1 MNKISKFLTLVILI
15 VVVLLFGIYQYRTF
29 IQTEIY
35 QENSEHLLATY
46 EQVSRTFT
54 LFTQRNWNVLA
65 DWDEYLQYISDSEN
79 TETAWHDF
87 ADRKNN
93 WQYSDFYMFNEH
105 CDFLTASNRKGTA
118 DSIRNC
124 FQEMYSSGCPTI
136 SDYTASS
143 GKHKVVF
150 AIPLSNPFCLDNIT
164 YTGVAVSYDVT
175 TVEDMISNNVYGDKS
190 SCYLV
195 NAKGHVILS
204 LESQSEFLSEQDNL
218 FTFLKSNAVFS
229 ENTNDAVEHD
239 LQKVVEG
246 RAKFNSQ
253 GTSYYMVYQPVG
265 LNDWSILGIVQTA
278 AVNSPDEKIMH
289 VTIAAITV
297 LAACLLLLLLR
308 LSSLNAEYKLK
319 HQELLHQALKAQKEQ
334 TDQLFYGMT
343 CIVDRYIVVDLL
355 KNRYEYH
362 EYSSNSLYPETGSYQ
377 NLLDTVAR
385 NYIVLSDTENIKISH
400 LLNKEYL
407 QKVLHKGNGIMK
419 IEYSKRTENI
429 YKLMNVVAVEWDES
443 GIPLKVMMISQDIG
457 KRHELENLANTDGL
471 TGLFNERYFSSVLHR
486 KEKKKLP
493 FVLYYLDLDHFK
505 PVNDTYGHDMGDKL
519 LKAVAER
526 LLKCI
531 RSNDFA
537 FRIGGDEFAL
547 IISAEMEDSLC
558 MQTKMRII
566 QSLLRPYEID
576 GKTLHIGAS
585 CGYAVYPLETEDTG
599 KIRILADQRMYAEK
613 KKIIK
618 KPQGLSPKILL
629 QMTECKRGAVGKC
642 NFSSRQPLL
651 HYLLMHHSEHQR
663 SSMTFFYSHTSVCLP
678 GEWPP

>member
-1 MNKISKFLTLVILI
+1 MNKICKFLTLIILI

-46 EQVSRTFT
+46 EQVNRTFT
-54 LFTQRNWNVLA
+54 LFTQRNWNVLS
-65 DWDEYLQYISDSEN
+65 DWDEYLQCISDSEN
-79 TETAWHDF
+79 TETVWHDF

-105 CDFLTASNRKGTA
+105 CDFLTANNRKGTA

-124 FQEMYSSGCPTI
+124 FQEMYSSECPTI
-136 SDYTASS
+136 SDYIASS

-150 AIPLSNPFCLDNIT
+150 AIPLSHPFCLNNIT

-204 LESQSEFLSEQDNL
+204 LESQSEFLSEHENL
-218 FTFLKSNAVFS
+218 FTFLKDNAVFS
-229 ENTNDAVEHD
+229 ENTYDAVEHD
-239 LQKVVEG
+239 LQKVVKG

-253 GTSYYMVYQPVG
+253 GISYYMVYQPVG

-297 LAACLLLLLLR
+297 LATCLLLLLLR

-343 CIVDRYIVVDLL
+343 CIVDRYTVVDLL
-355 KNRYEYH
+355 KDRYEYH
-362 EYSSNSLYPETGSYQ
+362 EYSNSNNLYPETGSYQ

-419 IEYSKRTENI
+419 IEYSIRTENV
-429 YKLMNVVAVEWDES
+429 YKIMNVVAVEWDEA
-443 GIPLKVMMISQDIG
+443 GIPQKVMMIAQDIG

-486 KEKKKLP
+486 KEQKKLP

-531 RSNDFA
+531 RSNDLA

-558 MQTKMRII
+558 MQTKMRIV
-566 QSLLRPYEID
+566 QSLLLPYEID

-613 KKIIK
+613 KENHRKAAESQSK
-618 KPQGLSPKILL
+618 DPSQ
-629 QMTECKRGAVGKC
+629 
-642 NFSSRQPLL
+642 ND
-651 HYLLMHHSEHQR
+651 
-663 SSMTFFYSHTSVCLP
+663 
-678 GEWPP
+678 

>member
-1 MNKISKFLTLVILI
+1 MSQQPHHQKKENIMNKICKFLTLIILI
-15 VVVLLFGIYQYRTF
+15 VAVLLFGIYQYRTF

-46 EQVSRTFT
+46 EQVNRTFT
-54 LFTQRNWNVLA
+54 LFTQRNWNVLS

-79 TETAWHDF
+79 TETVWHDF

-105 CDFLTASNRKGTA
+105 CDFLTANNRKGTA

-124 FQEMYSSGCPTI
+124 FQEMYSFECPTI

-150 AIPLSNPFCLDNIT
+150 AIPLSHPFCLNNIT
-164 YTGVAVSYDVT
+164 YTGVAVSYDVS

-204 LESQSEFLSEQDNL
+204 LESQSEFLSGHENL
-218 FTFLKSNAVFS
+218 FTFLKDNAVFS
-229 ENTNDAVEHD
+229 ENTYDAVEHD
-239 LQKVVEG
+239 LQKVVKG

-297 LAACLLLLLLR
+297 LATCLLLLLLR

-343 CIVDRYIVVDLL
+343 CIVDRYTVVDLL
-355 KNRYEYH
+355 KDRYEYH

-419 IEYSKRTENI
+419 IEYSKRTENV
-429 YKLMNVVAVEWDES
+429 YKIMNVVAVEWDEA
-443 GIPLKVMMISQDIG
+443 GIPQKVMMIAQDIG

-486 KEKKKLP
+486 KEQKKLP

-547 IISAEMEDSLC
+547 IISAEMGDSLC
-558 MQTKMRII
+558 MQTKMRIV
-566 QSLLRPYEID
+566 QSLLLPYEID

-613 KKIIK
+613 KENHRKAAESQSK
-618 KPQGLSPKILL
+618 DPSQ
-629 QMTECKRGAVGKC
+629 
-642 NFSSRQPLL
+642 ND
-651 HYLLMHHSEHQR
+651 
-663 SSMTFFYSHTSVCLP
+663 
-678 GEWPP
+678 

>member
-1 MNKISKFLTLVILI
+1 MSQQPHHQKEENIMNKICKFLTLIILI

-46 EQVSRTFT
+46 EQVNRTFT
-54 LFTQRNWNVLA
+54 LFTQRNWNVLS
-65 DWDEYLQYISDSEN
+65 DWDEYLQCISDSEN
-79 TETAWHDF
+79 TETVWHDF

-105 CDFLTASNRKGTA
+105 CDFLTANNRKGTA

-124 FQEMYSSGCPTI
+124 FQEMYSSECPTI

-150 AIPLSNPFCLDNIT
+150 AIPLSHPFCLNNIT

-204 LESQSEFLSEQDNL
+204 LESQSEFLSEHENL
-218 FTFLKSNAVFS
+218 FTFLKDNAVFS
-229 ENTNDAVEHD
+229 ENTYDAVEHD
-239 LQKVVEG
+239 LQKVVKG

-253 GTSYYMVYQPVG
+253 GISYYMVYQPVG

-297 LAACLLLLLLR
+297 LATCLLLLLLR

-343 CIVDRYIVVDLL
+343 CIVDRYTVVDLL
-355 KNRYEYH
+355 KDRYEYH
-362 EYSSNSLYPETGSYQ
+362 EYSNSNNLYPETGSYQ
-377 NLLDTVAR
+377 NLLDTAAR

-429 YKLMNVVAVEWDES
+429 YKIMNVVAVEWDEA
-443 GIPLKVMMISQDIG
+443 GIPQKVMMISQDIG

-486 KEKKKLP
+486 KEQKKLP

-547 IISAEMEDSLC
+547 IISAEMDDSLC
-558 MQTKMRII
+558 MQTKMRIV
-566 QSLLRPYEID
+566 QSLLLPYEID

-613 KKIIK
+613 KENHRKAAESQSK
-618 KPQGLSPKILL
+618 DPSP
-629 QMTECKRGAVGKC
+629 
-642 NFSSRQPLL
+642 ND
-651 HYLLMHHSEHQR
+651 
-663 SSMTFFYSHTSVCLP
+663 
-678 GEWPP
+678 

>member
-1 MNKISKFLTLVILI
+1 MNKICKFLTLIILI

-46 EQVSRTFT
+46 EQVNRTFT
-54 LFTQRNWNVLA
+54 LFTQRNWNVLS
-65 DWDEYLQYISDSEN
+65 DWDEYLQCISDSEN
-79 TETAWHDF
+79 TETVWHDF

-105 CDFLTASNRKGTA
+105 CDFLTANNRKGTA

-124 FQEMYSSGCPTI
+124 FQEMYSSECPTI
-136 SDYTASS
+136 SDYIASS

-150 AIPLSNPFCLDNIT
+150 AIPLSHPFCLNNIT

-204 LESQSEFLSEQDNL
+204 LESQSEFLSEHENL
-218 FTFLKSNAVFS
+218 FTFLKDNAVFS
-229 ENTNDAVEHD
+229 ENTYDAVEHD
-239 LQKVVEG
+239 LQKVVKG

-289 VTIAAITV
+289 VTIVAITV
-297 LAACLLLLLLR
+297 LATCLLLLLLR

-343 CIVDRYIVVDLL
+343 CIVDRYTVVDLL
-355 KNRYEYH
+355 KDRYEYH
-362 EYSSNSLYPETGSYQ
+362 EYSNSNNLYPETGSYQ
-377 NLLDTVAR
+377 NLLDTAAR

-429 YKLMNVVAVEWDES
+429 YKIMNVVAVEWDEA
-443 GIPLKVMMISQDIG
+443 GIPQKVMMISQDIG

-486 KEKKKLP
+486 KEQKKLP

-526 LLKCI
+526 LLNCI

-558 MQTKMRII
+558 VQTKMRIV
-566 QSLLRPYEID
+566 QSLLLPYEID

-613 KKIIK
+613 KENHRKAAESQSK
-618 KPQGLSPKILL
+618 DPSP
-629 QMTECKRGAVGKC
+629 
-642 NFSSRQPLL
+642 ND
-651 HYLLMHHSEHQR
+651 
-663 SSMTFFYSHTSVCLP
+663 
-678 GEWPP
+678 

>member
-1 MNKISKFLTLVILI
+1 MFQQPHHQKEENIMNKICKFLTLIILI

-46 EQVSRTFT
+46 EQVNRTFT
-54 LFTQRNWNVLA
+54 LFTQRNWNVLS
-65 DWDEYLQYISDSEN
+65 DWDEYLQCISDAEN
-79 TETAWHDF
+79 TETVWHDF

-105 CDFLTASNRKGTA
+105 CDFLTANNRKGTA

-124 FQEMYSSGCPTI
+124 FQEMYSSECPTI

-150 AIPLSNPFCLDNIT
+150 AIPLSHPFCLDNIT

-204 LESQSEFLSEQDNL
+204 LESQSEFLSEHENL
-218 FTFLKSNAVFS
+218 FTFLKDNAVFS
-229 ENTNDAVEHD
+229 ENTYDAVEHD
-239 LQKVVEG
+239 LQKVVKG

-253 GTSYYMVYQPVG
+253 GISYYMVYQPVG

-289 VTIAAITV
+289 VTIVAITV
-297 LAACLLLLLLR
+297 LATCLLLLLLR

-343 CIVDRYIVVDLL
+343 CIVDRYTVVDLL
-355 KNRYEYH
+355 KDRYEYH
-362 EYSSNSLYPETGSYQ
+362 EYSNSNNLYPETGSYQ
-377 NLLDTVAR
+377 NLLDTAAR

-429 YKLMNVVAVEWDES
+429 YKIMNVVAVEWDEA
-443 GIPLKVMMISQDIG
+443 GIPQKVMMISQDIG

-486 KEKKKLP
+486 KEQKKLP

-547 IISAEMEDSLC
+547 IISAEMDDSLC
-558 MQTKMRII
+558 MQTKMRIV
-566 QSLLRPYEID
+566 QSLLLPYEID

-613 KKIIK
+613 KENHRKAAESQSK
-618 KPQGLSPKILL
+618 DPSP
-629 QMTECKRGAVGKC
+629 
-642 NFSSRQPLL
+642 ND
-651 HYLLMHHSEHQR
+651 
-663 SSMTFFYSHTSVCLP
+663 
-678 GEWPP
+678 

>member
-1 MNKISKFLTLVILI
+1 MNKICKFLTLIILI

-46 EQVSRTFT
+46 EQVNRTFT
-54 LFTQRNWNVLA
+54 LFTQRNWNVLS

-79 TETAWHDF
+79 TETVWHDF

-105 CDFLTASNRKGTA
+105 CDFLTANNRKGTA

-124 FQEMYSSGCPTI
+124 FQEMYSFECPTI

-150 AIPLSNPFCLDNIT
+150 AIPLSQPFCLNNIT

-204 LESQSEFLSEQDNL
+204 LESQSEFLSEHENL
-218 FTFLKSNAVFS
+218 FTFLKDNAVFS
-229 ENTNDAVEHD
+229 ENTYDAVEHD
-239 LQKVVEG
+239 LQKVVKG
-246 RAKFNSQ
+246 RAKFNSR

-297 LAACLLLLLLR
+297 LATCLLLLLLR

-343 CIVDRYIVVDLL
+343 CIVDRYTVVDLL
-355 KNRYEYH
+355 KDRYEYH

-419 IEYSKRTENI
+419 IEYSKRTENV
-429 YKLMNVVAVEWDES
+429 YKIMNVVAVEWDEA
-443 GIPLKVMMISQDIG
+443 GIPQKVMMIAQDIG

-486 KEKKKLP
+486 KEQKKLP

-558 MQTKMRII
+558 MQTKMRIV
-566 QSLLRPYEID
+566 QSLLLPYEID

-613 KKIIK
+613 KENHRKAAESQSK
-618 KPQGLSPKILL
+618 DPSP
-629 QMTECKRGAVGKC
+629 
-642 NFSSRQPLL
+642 ND
-651 HYLLMHHSEHQR
+651 
-663 SSMTFFYSHTSVCLP
+663 
-678 GEWPP
+678 

>member
-1 MNKISKFLTLVILI
+1 MSQQPHHQKEENIMNKICKFLTLIILI

-46 EQVSRTFT
+46 EQVNRTFT
-54 LFTQRNWNVLA
+54 LFTQRNWNVLS
-65 DWDEYLQYISDSEN
+65 DWNEYLQCISDSEN
-79 TETAWHDF
+79 TETVWHDF

-105 CDFLTASNRKGTA
+105 CDFLTANNRKGTA

-150 AIPLSNPFCLDNIT
+150 AIPLSHPFCLNNIT

-204 LESQSEFLSEQDNL
+204 LESQSEFLSEHENL
-218 FTFLKSNAVFS
+218 FTFLKDNAVFS
-229 ENTNDAVEHD
+229 ENTYDAVEHD
-239 LQKVVEG
+239 LQKVVKG

-297 LAACLLLLLLR
+297 LATCLLLLLLR

-343 CIVDRYIVVDLL
+343 CIVDRYTVVDLL
-355 KNRYEYH
+355 KDRYEYH

-377 NLLDTVAR
+377 NLLDTIAR

-400 LLNKEYL
+400 LLNKDYL

-419 IEYSKRTENI
+419 IEYSKRTENV
-429 YKLMNVVAVEWDES
+429 YKIMNVVAVEWDEA
-443 GIPLKVMMISQDIG
+443 GIPQKVMMIAQDIG

-486 KEKKKLP
+486 KEQKKLP

-558 MQTKMRII
+558 MQTKMRIV
-566 QSLLRPYEID
+566 QSLLLPYEID

-599 KIRILADQRMYAEK
+599 KVRILADQRMYAEK
-613 KKIIK
+613 KENHRKAAESQSK
-618 KPQGLSPKILL
+618 DPSPN
-629 QMTECKRGAVGKC
+629 G
-642 NFSSRQPLL
+642 
-651 HYLLMHHSEHQR
+651 
-663 SSMTFFYSHTSVCLP
+663 
-678 GEWPP
+678 

>member
-1 MNKISKFLTLVILI
+1 MNKICKFLTLIILI

-35 QENSEHLLATY
+35 RENSEHLLATY
-46 EQVSRTFT
+46 EQVNRTFT
-54 LFTQRNWNVLA
+54 LFTQRNWNVLS
-65 DWDEYLQYISDSEN
+65 DWDEYLQCISDAEN
-79 TETAWHDF
+79 TETVWHDF

-105 CDFLTASNRKGTA
+105 CDFLTANNRKGTA

-124 FQEMYSSGCPTI
+124 FQEMYSSECPTI

-150 AIPLSNPFCLDNIT
+150 AIPLSHPFCLNNIT
-164 YTGVAVSYDVT
+164 YTGVAVSYDVS
-175 TVEDMISNNVYGDKS
+175 TVEDMISNNVYGNKS
-190 SCYLV
+190 SCYLI

-204 LESQSEFLSEQDNL
+204 LESQSEFLSEQENL
-218 FTFLKSNAVFS
+218 FTFLKDNAVFS

-253 GTSYYMVYQPVG
+253 GISYYMVYQPVG

-297 LAACLLLLLLR
+297 LATCLLLLLLR

-343 CIVDRYIVVDLL
+343 CIVDRYTVVDLL
-355 KNRYEYH
+355 KDRYEYH

-419 IEYSKRTENI
+419 IEYSKRTENV
-429 YKLMNVVAVEWDES
+429 YKIMNVVAVEWDEA
-443 GIPLKVMMISQDIG
+443 GIPQKVMMIAQDIG

-486 KEKKKLP
+486 KEQKKLP

-558 MQTKMRII
+558 MQTKMRIV
-566 QSLLRPYEID
+566 QSLLLPYEID

-613 KKIIK
+613 KENHRKAAESQSK
-618 KPQGLSPKILL
+618 DPSP
-629 QMTECKRGAVGKC
+629 
-642 NFSSRQPLL
+642 ND
-651 HYLLMHHSEHQR
+651 
-663 SSMTFFYSHTSVCLP
+663 
-678 GEWPP
+678 

>member
-1 MNKISKFLTLVILI
+1 MNKICKFLTLIILI
-15 VVVLLFGIYQYRTF
+15 VVVLLFGIYHYRTF

-46 EQVSRTFT
+46 EQVNRTFT
-54 LFTQRNWNVLA
+54 LFTQRNWNVLS
-65 DWDEYLQYISDSEN
+65 DWDEYLQYISDSGN
-79 TETAWHDF
+79 TETVWHDF

-105 CDFLTASNRKGTA
+105 CDFLTANNRKGTA

-124 FQEMYSSGCPTI
+124 FQEMYSSECPTI

-150 AIPLSNPFCLDNIT
+150 AIPLSHPFCLNNIT
-164 YTGVAVSYDVT
+164 YTGVAVSYDVS

-190 SCYLV
+190 SCYLI

-204 LESQSEFLSEQDNL
+204 LESQSEFLSEHENL
-218 FTFLKSNAVFS
+218 FTFLKDNAVFS
-229 ENTNDAVEHD
+229 ENTNDAVERD

-253 GTSYYMVYQPVG
+253 GISYYMVYQPVG

-278 AVNSPDEKIMH
+278 AVNSQDEKIMH

-297 LAACLLLLLLR
+297 LATCLLLLLLR

-343 CIVDRYIVVDLL
+343 CIVDRYTIVDLL
-355 KNRYEYH
+355 KDRYEYH

-429 YKLMNVVAVEWDES
+429 YKIMNVVAVEWDEA
-443 GIPLKVMMISQDIG
+443 GIPQKVMMIAQDIG

-486 KEKKKLP
+486 KEQKKLP

-558 MQTKMRII
+558 MQTKMRIV
-566 QSLLRPYEID
+566 QSLLLPYEID

-613 KKIIK
+613 KENHRKAAESQSK
-618 KPQGLSPKILL
+618 DPSP
-629 QMTECKRGAVGKC
+629 
-642 NFSSRQPLL
+642 ND
-651 HYLLMHHSEHQR
+651 
-663 SSMTFFYSHTSVCLP
+663 
-678 GEWPP
+678 

>member
-1 MNKISKFLTLVILI
+1 MSQQPHHQKEENIMNKICKFLTLIILI

-46 EQVSRTFT
+46 EQVNRTFT
-54 LFTQRNWNVLA
+54 LFTQRNWNVLS
-65 DWDEYLQYISDSEN
+65 DWDEYLQCISDSEN
-79 TETAWHDF
+79 TETVWHDF

-105 CDFLTASNRKGTA
+105 CDFLTANNRKGTA

-124 FQEMYSSGCPTI
+124 FQEMYSSECPTI
-136 SDYTASS
+136 SDYIASS

-150 AIPLSNPFCLDNIT
+150 AIPLSHPFCLNNIT

-204 LESQSEFLSEQDNL
+204 LESQSEFLSEHENL
-218 FTFLKSNAVFS
+218 FTFLKDNAVFS
-229 ENTNDAVEHD
+229 ENTYDAVEHD
-239 LQKVVEG
+239 LQKVVKG

-253 GTSYYMVYQPVG
+253 GISYYMVYQPVG

-289 VTIAAITV
+289 VTIVAITV
-297 LAACLLLLLLR
+297 LATCLLLLLLR

-343 CIVDRYIVVDLL
+343 CIVDRYTVVDLL
-355 KNRYEYH
+355 KDRYEYH
-362 EYSSNSLYPETGSYQ
+362 EYSNSNNLYPETGSYQ
-377 NLLDTVAR
+377 NLLDTAAR

-429 YKLMNVVAVEWDES
+429 YKIMNVVAVEWDEA
-443 GIPLKVMMISQDIG
+443 GIPQKVMMISQDIG

-486 KEKKKLP
+486 KEQKKLP

-547 IISAEMEDSLC
+547 IISAEMDDSLC
-558 MQTKMRII
+558 MQTKMRIV
-566 QSLLRPYEID
+566 QSLLLPYEID

-613 KKIIK
+613 KENHRKAAESQSK
-618 KPQGLSPKILL
+618 DPSQ
-629 QMTECKRGAVGKC
+629 
-642 NFSSRQPLL
+642 ND
-651 HYLLMHHSEHQR
+651 
-663 SSMTFFYSHTSVCLP
+663 
-678 GEWPP
+678 

>member
-1 MNKISKFLTLVILI
+1 MSKICKFLTLIILI

-46 EQVSRTFT
+46 EQVNRTFT
-54 LFTQRNWNVLA
+54 LFTQRNWNVLS
-65 DWDEYLQYISDSEN
+65 DWDEYLQCISDAENSE
-79 TETAWHDF
+79 TVWHDF

-105 CDFLTASNRKGTA
+105 CDFLTANNRKGTA

-124 FQEMYSSGCPTI
+124 FQEMYSSECPTI

-150 AIPLSNPFCLDNIT
+150 ATPLSHPFCLNNIT
-164 YTGVAVSYDVT
+164 YTGVAVSYDVS

-204 LESQSEFLSEQDNL
+204 LESQSEFLSGHENL
-218 FTFLKSNAVFS
+218 FTFLKDNAVFS
-229 ENTNDAVEHD
+229 ENTYDAVEHD
-239 LQKVVEG
+239 LQKVVKG

-297 LAACLLLLLLR
+297 LATCLLLLLLR

-343 CIVDRYIVVDLL
+343 CIVDRYTVVDLL
-355 KNRYEYH
+355 KDRYEYH
-362 EYSSNSLYPETGSYQ
+362 EYSNSNNLYPETGSYQ
-377 NLLDTVAR
+377 NLLDTAAR
-385 NYIVLSDTENIKISH
+385 NYIVLSDTENIKMSH

-419 IEYSKRTENI
+419 IEYSKRTENV
-429 YKLMNVVAVEWDES
+429 YKIMNVVAVEWDEA
-443 GIPLKVMMISQDIG
+443 GIPQKVMMISQDIG

-486 KEKKKLP
+486 KEQKKLP

-558 MQTKMRII
+558 MQTKMRIV
-566 QSLLRPYEID
+566 QSLLLPYEID

-613 KKIIK
+613 KENHRKAAESQSK
-618 KPQGLSPKILL
+618 DPSQ
-629 QMTECKRGAVGKC
+629 
-642 NFSSRQPLL
+642 ND
-651 HYLLMHHSEHQR
+651 
-663 SSMTFFYSHTSVCLP
+663 
-678 GEWPP
+678 

>member
-1 MNKISKFLTLVILI
+1 MNKICKFLTLIILI
-15 VVVLLFGIYQYRTF
+15 VAVLLFGIYQYRTF

-46 EQVSRTFT
+46 EQVNRTFT
-54 LFTQRNWNVLA
+54 LFTQRNWNVLS

-79 TETAWHDF
+79 TETVWHDF

-105 CDFLTASNRKGTA
+105 CDFLTANNRKGTA

-124 FQEMYSSGCPTI
+124 FQEMYSFECPTI

-150 AIPLSNPFCLDNIT
+150 AIPLSHPFCLNNIT

-204 LESQSEFLSEQDNL
+204 LESQSEFLSEHENL
-218 FTFLKSNAVFS
+218 FTFLKDNAVFS
-229 ENTNDAVEHD
+229 ENTYDAVEHD
-239 LQKVVEG
+239 LQKVVKG

-297 LAACLLLLLLR
+297 LATCLLLLLLR

-343 CIVDRYIVVDLL
+343 CIVDRYTVVDLL
-355 KNRYEYH
+355 KDRYEYH

-419 IEYSKRTENI
+419 IEYSKRTENV
-429 YKLMNVVAVEWDES
+429 YKIMNVVAVEWDEA
-443 GIPLKVMMISQDIG
+443 GIPQKVMMIAQDIG

-486 KEKKKLP
+486 KEQKKLP

-547 IISAEMEDSLC
+547 IISAEMGDSLC
-558 MQTKMRII
+558 MQTKMRIV
-566 QSLLRPYEID
+566 QSLLLPYEID

-613 KKIIK
+613 KENHRKAAESQSK
-618 KPQGLSPKILL
+618 DPSP
-629 QMTECKRGAVGKC
+629 
-642 NFSSRQPLL
+642 ND
-651 HYLLMHHSEHQR
+651 
-663 SSMTFFYSHTSVCLP
+663 
-678 GEWPP
+678 

>member
-1 MNKISKFLTLVILI
+1 MSKICKFLTLIILI
-15 VVVLLFGIYQYRTF
+15 VAVLLFGIYQYRTF

-46 EQVSRTFT
+46 EQVNRTFT
-54 LFTQRNWNVLA
+54 LFTQRNWNVLS
-65 DWDEYLQYISDSEN
+65 DWDEYLQCISDAEN
-79 TETAWHDF
+79 TETVWHDF

-105 CDFLTASNRKGTA
+105 CDFLTANNRKGTA

-124 FQEMYSSGCPTI
+124 FQEMYSSECPTI

-150 AIPLSNPFCLDNIT
+150 AIPLSHPFCLNNIT

-190 SCYLV
+190 SCYLI

-204 LESQSEFLSEQDNL
+204 LESQSEFLSEHENL
-218 FTFLKSNAVFS
+218 FTFLKDNAVFS
-229 ENTNDAVEHD
+229 ENTYDAVEHD
-239 LQKVVEG
+239 LQKVVKG
-246 RAKFNSQ
+246 RAKFNIQ

-297 LAACLLLLLLR
+297 LATCLLLLLLR

-343 CIVDRYIVVDLL
+343 CIVDRYTVVDLL
-355 KNRYEYH
+355 KDRYEYH
-362 EYSSNSLYPETGSYQ
+362 EYSSNNLYPETGSYQ
-377 NLLDTVAR
+377 NLLDTAAR
-385 NYIVLSDTENIKISH
+385 NYIVLSDTENIKMSH

-429 YKLMNVVAVEWDES
+429 YKIMNVVAVEWDEA
-443 GIPLKVMMISQDIG
+443 GIPQKVMMIAQDIG

-486 KEKKKLP
+486 KEQKKLP

-547 IISAEMEDSLC
+547 IISAEMGDSLC
-558 MQTKMRII
+558 MQTKMRIV
-566 QSLLRPYEID
+566 QSLLLPYEID

-613 KKIIK
+613 KENHRKAAESQSK
-618 KPQGLSPKILL
+618 DPSP
-629 QMTECKRGAVGKC
+629 
-642 NFSSRQPLL
+642 ND
-651 HYLLMHHSEHQR
+651 
-663 SSMTFFYSHTSVCLP
+663 
-678 GEWPP
+678 

>member
-1 MNKISKFLTLVILI
+1 MNKICKFLTLIILI
-15 VVVLLFGIYQYRTF
+15 VAVLLFGIYQYRTF

-46 EQVSRTFT
+46 EQVNRTFT
-54 LFTQRNWNVLA
+54 LFTQRNWNVLS

-79 TETAWHDF
+79 TETVWHDF

-105 CDFLTASNRKGTA
+105 CDFLTANNRKGTA

-124 FQEMYSSGCPTI
+124 FQEMYSFECPTI

-150 AIPLSNPFCLDNIT
+150 AIPLSHPFCLNNIT

-204 LESQSEFLSEQDNL
+204 LESQSEFLSEHENL
-218 FTFLKSNAVFS
+218 FTFLKDNAVFS
-229 ENTNDAVEHD
+229 ENTYDAVEHD
-239 LQKVVEG
+239 LQKVVKG

-297 LAACLLLLLLR
+297 LATCLLLLLLR

-343 CIVDRYIVVDLL
+343 CIVDCYTVVDLL
-355 KNRYEYH
+355 KDRYEYH

-419 IEYSKRTENI
+419 IEYSKRTENV
-429 YKLMNVVAVEWDES
+429 YKIMNVVAVEWDEA
-443 GIPLKVMMISQDIG
+443 GIPQKVMMIAQDIG

-486 KEKKKLP
+486 KEQKKLP

-531 RSNDFA
+531 RSNDLA

-558 MQTKMRII
+558 MQTKMRIV
-566 QSLLRPYEID
+566 QSLLLPYEID

-613 KKIIK
+613 KENHRKAAESQSK
-618 KPQGLSPKILL
+618 DPSQ
-629 QMTECKRGAVGKC
+629 
-642 NFSSRQPLL
+642 ND
-651 HYLLMHHSEHQR
+651 
-663 SSMTFFYSHTSVCLP
+663 
-678 GEWPP
+678 

>member
-1 MNKISKFLTLVILI
+1 MNKICKFLTLIILI
-15 VVVLLFGIYQYRTF
+15 VAVLLFGIYQYRTF

-46 EQVSRTFT
+46 EQVNRTFT
-54 LFTQRNWNVLA
+54 LFTQRNWNVLS

-79 TETAWHDF
+79 TETVWHDF

-105 CDFLTASNRKGTA
+105 CDFLTANNRKGTA

-124 FQEMYSSGCPTI
+124 FQEMYSFECPTI

-150 AIPLSNPFCLDNIT
+150 AIPLSHPFCLNNIT

-204 LESQSEFLSEQDNL
+204 LESQSEFLSEHENL
-218 FTFLKSNAVFS
+218 FTFLKDNAVFS
-229 ENTNDAVEHD
+229 ENTYDAVEHD
-239 LQKVVEG
+239 LQKVVKG

-297 LAACLLLLLLR
+297 LATCLLLLLLR

-343 CIVDRYIVVDLL
+343 CIVDRYTVVDLL
-355 KNRYEYH
+355 KDRYEYH

-419 IEYSKRTENI
+419 IEYSKRTENV
-429 YKLMNVVAVEWDES
+429 YKIMNVVAVEWDEA
-443 GIPLKVMMISQDIG
+443 GIPQKVMMIVQDIG

-486 KEKKKLP
+486 KEQKKLP

-531 RSNDFA
+531 RSNDLA

-558 MQTKMRII
+558 MQTKMRIV
-566 QSLLRPYEID
+566 QSLLLPYEID

-613 KKIIK
+613 KENHRKAAESQSK
-618 KPQGLSPKILL
+618 DPSQ
-629 QMTECKRGAVGKC
+629 
-642 NFSSRQPLL
+642 ND
-651 HYLLMHHSEHQR
+651 
-663 SSMTFFYSHTSVCLP
+663 
-678 GEWPP
+678 

>member
-1 MNKISKFLTLVILI
+1 MNKICKFLTLIILI

-46 EQVSRTFT
+46 EQVNRTFT
-54 LFTQRNWNVLA
+54 LFTRRNWNVLS
-65 DWDEYLQYISDSEN
+65 DWDEYLQCISDSEN
-79 TETAWHDF
+79 AETVWHDF

-105 CDFLTASNRKGTA
+105 CDFLTANNRKGTA

-124 FQEMYSSGCPTI
+124 FQEMYSSECPTI

-150 AIPLSNPFCLDNIT
+150 AIPLSHPFCLNNIT

-204 LESQSEFLSEQDNL
+204 LESQSEFLSEHENL
-218 FTFLKSNAVFS
+218 FTFLKDNAVFS
-229 ENTNDAVEHD
+229 ENTYDAVEHD
-239 LQKVVEG
+239 LQKVVKG

-297 LAACLLLLLLR
+297 LATCLLLLLLR

-343 CIVDRYIVVDLL
+343 CIVDRYTVVDLL
-355 KNRYEYH
+355 KDRYEYH

-377 NLLDTVAR
+377 NLLDTIAR

-400 LLNKEYL
+400 LLNKDYL

-419 IEYSKRTENI
+419 IEYSKRTENV
-429 YKLMNVVAVEWDES
+429 YKIMNVVAVEWDEA
-443 GIPLKVMMISQDIG
+443 GIPQKVMMIAQDIG

-486 KEKKKLP
+486 KEQKKLP

-558 MQTKMRII
+558 MQTKMRIV
-566 QSLLRPYEID
+566 QSLLLPYEID

-613 KKIIK
+613 KENHRKAAESQSK
-618 KPQGLSPKILL
+618 DPSPN
-629 QMTECKRGAVGKC
+629 G
-642 NFSSRQPLL
+642 
-651 HYLLMHHSEHQR
+651 
-663 SSMTFFYSHTSVCLP
+663 
-678 GEWPP
+678 

>member
-1 MNKISKFLTLVILI
+1 MNKISKFLTFVILI

-150 AIPLSNPFCLDNIT
+150 AIPLSTPFCLDNIT

-229 ENTNDAVEHD
+229 ENTYDAVEHD
-239 LQKVVEG
+239 LLKVVKG

-253 GTSYYMVYQPVG
+253 GISYYMVYQPVG
-265 LNDWSILGIVQTA
+265 LNNWSILGIVQTA
-278 AVNSPDEKIMH
+278 AVNSQDEKIMH

-297 LAACLLLLLLR
+297 LATCLLLLLLR

-343 CIVDRYIVVDLL
+343 CIVDRYTVVDLL
-355 KNRYEYH
+355 KDRYEYH

-377 NLLDTVAR
+377 NLLDTASR
-385 NYIVLSDTENIKISH
+385 SYIVLSDTENIKISH

-486 KEKKKLP
+486 KEQKKLP

-613 KKIIK
+613 KENHQKAARSQSK
-618 KPQGLSPKILL
+618 DPSP
-629 QMTECKRGAVGKC
+629 
-642 NFSSRQPLL
+642 ND
-651 HYLLMHHSEHQR
+651 
-663 SSMTFFYSHTSVCLP
+663 
-678 GEWPP
+678 

>member
-1 MNKISKFLTLVILI
+1 MSQQPHHQKKENIMNKICKFLTLIILI
-15 VVVLLFGIYQYRTF
+15 VAVLLFGIYQYRTF

-46 EQVSRTFT
+46 EQVNRTFT
-54 LFTQRNWNVLA
+54 LFTQRNWNVLS

-79 TETAWHDF
+79 TETVWHDF

-105 CDFLTASNRKGTA
+105 CDFLTANNRKGTA

-124 FQEMYSSGCPTI
+124 FQEMYSFECPTI

-150 AIPLSNPFCLDNIT
+150 AIPLSHPFCLNNIT

-204 LESQSEFLSEQDNL
+204 LESQSEFLSEHENL
-218 FTFLKSNAVFS
+218 FTFLKDNAVFS
-229 ENTNDAVEHD
+229 ENTYDAVEHD
-239 LQKVVEG
+239 LQKVVKG

-297 LAACLLLLLLR
+297 LATCLLLLLLR

-343 CIVDRYIVVDLL
+343 CIVDRYTVVDLL
-355 KNRYEYH
+355 KDRYEYH
-362 EYSSNSLYPETGSYQ
+362 EYSSNNLYPETGSYQ
-377 NLLDTVAR
+377 NLLDTAAR

-419 IEYSKRTENI
+419 IEYSKRTENV
-429 YKLMNVVAVEWDES
+429 YKIMNVVAVEWDEA
-443 GIPLKVMMISQDIG
+443 GIPQKVMMIAQDIG

-486 KEKKKLP
+486 KEQKKLP

-558 MQTKMRII
+558 MQTKMRIV
-566 QSLLRPYEID
+566 QSLLLPYEID

-613 KKIIK
+613 KENHRKAAESQSK
-618 KPQGLSPKILL
+618 DPSP
-629 QMTECKRGAVGKC
+629 
-642 NFSSRQPLL
+642 ND
-651 HYLLMHHSEHQR
+651 
-663 SSMTFFYSHTSVCLP
+663 
-678 GEWPP
+678 

>member
-1 MNKISKFLTLVILI
+1 MNKICKFLTLIFLI

-46 EQVSRTFT
+46 EQVNRTFT
-54 LFTQRNWNVLA
+54 LFTQRNWNVLS
-65 DWDEYLQYISDSEN
+65 DWDEYLQCISDAEN
-79 TETAWHDF
+79 TETVWHDF

-105 CDFLTASNRKGTA
+105 CDFLTANNRKGTA

-124 FQEMYSSGCPTI
+124 FQEMYSSECPTI

-150 AIPLSNPFCLDNIT
+150 AIPLSHPFCLNNIT
-164 YTGVAVSYDVT
+164 YTGVAVSYDVS

-190 SCYLV
+190 SCYLI

-204 LESQSEFLSEQDNL
+204 LESQSEFLSGHENL
-218 FTFLKSNAVFS
+218 FTFLKDNTVFS
-229 ENTNDAVEHD
+229 ENTYDAVEHD
-239 LQKVVEG
+239 LQKVVKG
-246 RAKFNSQ
+246 RAKFNIQ

-297 LAACLLLLLLR
+297 LATCLLLLLLR

-343 CIVDRYIVVDLL
+343 CIVDRYTVVDLL
-355 KNRYEYH
+355 KDRYEYH
-362 EYSSNSLYPETGSYQ
+362 EYSSNNLYPETGSYQ
-377 NLLDTVAR
+377 NLLDTAAR
-385 NYIVLSDTENIKISH
+385 NYIVLSDTENIKMSH

-419 IEYSKRTENI
+419 IEYSKRTENV
-429 YKLMNVVAVEWDES
+429 YKIMNVVAVEWDEA
-443 GIPLKVMMISQDIG
+443 GIPQKVMMIAQDIG
-457 KRHELENLANTDGL
+457 KLHELENLANTDGL

-486 KEKKKLP
+486 KEQKKLP

-547 IISAEMEDSLC
+547 IISAEMGDSLC
-558 MQTKMRII
+558 MQTKMRIV
-566 QSLLRPYEID
+566 QSLLLPYEID

-613 KKIIK
+613 KENHRKAAESQSK
-618 KPQGLSPKILL
+618 DPSQ
-629 QMTECKRGAVGKC
+629 
-642 NFSSRQPLL
+642 ND
-651 HYLLMHHSEHQR
+651 
-663 SSMTFFYSHTSVCLP
+663 
-678 GEWPP
+678 

>member
-1 MNKISKFLTLVILI
+1 MNKICKFLTLIILI

-46 EQVSRTFT
+46 EQVNRTFT
-54 LFTQRNWNVLA
+54 LFTQRNWNVLS
-65 DWDEYLQYISDSEN
+65 DWNEYLQCISDSEN
-79 TETAWHDF
+79 TETVWHDF

-105 CDFLTASNRKGTA
+105 CDFLTANNRKGTA

-124 FQEMYSSGCPTI
+124 FQEMYSFGCPTI

-150 AIPLSNPFCLDNIT
+150 AIPLSHPFCLNNIT

-204 LESQSEFLSEQDNL
+204 LESQSEFLSEHENL
-218 FTFLKSNAVFS
+218 FTFLKDNAVFS
-229 ENTNDAVEHD
+229 ENTYDAVEHD
-239 LQKVVEG
+239 LQKVVKG

-297 LAACLLLLLLR
+297 LATCLLLLLLR

-343 CIVDRYIVVDLL
+343 CIVDRYTVVDLL
-355 KNRYEYH
+355 KDRYEYH

-377 NLLDTVAR
+377 NLLDTIAR

-400 LLNKEYL
+400 LLNKDYL

-419 IEYSKRTENI
+419 IEYSKRTENV
-429 YKLMNVVAVEWDES
+429 YKIMNVVAVEWDEA
-443 GIPLKVMMISQDIG
+443 GIPQKVMMIAQDIG

-486 KEKKKLP
+486 KEQKKLP

-558 MQTKMRII
+558 MQTKMRIV
-566 QSLLRPYEID
+566 QSLLLPYEID

-613 KKIIK
+613 KENHRKAAESQSK
-618 KPQGLSPKILL
+618 DPSPN
-629 QMTECKRGAVGKC
+629 G
-642 NFSSRQPLL
+642 
-651 HYLLMHHSEHQR
+651 
-663 SSMTFFYSHTSVCLP
+663 
-678 GEWPP
+678 

>member
-1 MNKISKFLTLVILI
+1 MNKICKFLTLIILI

-46 EQVSRTFT
+46 EQVNRTFT
-54 LFTQRNWNVLA
+54 LFTQRNWNVLS
-65 DWDEYLQYISDSEN
+65 DWDEYLQCISDSEN
-79 TETAWHDF
+79 TETVWHDF

-105 CDFLTASNRKGTA
+105 CDFLTANNRKGTA

-124 FQEMYSSGCPTI
+124 FQEMYSSECPTI

-150 AIPLSNPFCLDNIT
+150 AIPLSHPFCLNNIT

-204 LESQSEFLSEQDNL
+204 LESQSEFLSEHENL
-218 FTFLKSNAVFS
+218 FTFLKDNAVFS
-229 ENTNDAVEHD
+229 ENTYDAVEHD
-239 LQKVVEG
+239 LQKVVKG

-289 VTIAAITV
+289 VTIVAITV
-297 LAACLLLLLLR
+297 LATCLLLLLLR

-343 CIVDRYIVVDLL
+343 CIVDRYTVVDLL
-355 KNRYEYH
+355 KDRYEYH
-362 EYSSNSLYPETGSYQ
+362 EYSNSNNLYPETGSYQ
-377 NLLDTVAR
+377 NLLDTAAR

-429 YKLMNVVAVEWDES
+429 YKIMNVVAVEWDEA
-443 GIPLKVMMISQDIG
+443 GIPQKVMMISQDIG

-486 KEKKKLP
+486 KEQKKLP

-547 IISAEMEDSLC
+547 IISAEMDDSLC
-558 MQTKMRII
+558 MQTKMRIV
-566 QSLLRPYEID
+566 QSLLLPYEID

-613 KKIIK
+613 KENHRKAAESQSK
-618 KPQGLSPKILL
+618 DPSP
-629 QMTECKRGAVGKC
+629 
-642 NFSSRQPLL
+642 ND
-651 HYLLMHHSEHQR
+651 
-663 SSMTFFYSHTSVCLP
+663 
-678 GEWPP
+678 

>member
-1 MNKISKFLTLVILI
+1 MNKICKFLTLIILI
-15 VVVLLFGIYQYRTF
+15 VAVLLFGIYQYRTF

-46 EQVSRTFT
+46 EQVNRTFT
-54 LFTQRNWNVLA
+54 LFTQRNWNVLS

-79 TETAWHDF
+79 TETVWHDF

-105 CDFLTASNRKGTA
+105 CDFLTANNRKGTA

-124 FQEMYSSGCPTI
+124 FQEMYSFECPTI

-150 AIPLSNPFCLDNIT
+150 AIPLSHPFCLNNIT

-195 NAKGHVILS
+195 NAKVHVILS
-204 LESQSEFLSEQDNL
+204 LESQSEFLSEHENL
-218 FTFLKSNAVFS
+218 FTFLKDNAVFS
-229 ENTNDAVEHD
+229 ENTYDAVEHD
-239 LQKVVEG
+239 LQKVVKG

-297 LAACLLLLLLR
+297 LATCLLLLLLR

-343 CIVDRYIVVDLL
+343 CIVDRYTVVDLL
-355 KNRYEYH
+355 KDRYEYH

-419 IEYSKRTENI
+419 IEYSKRTENV
-429 YKLMNVVAVEWDES
+429 YKIMNVVAVEWDEA
-443 GIPLKVMMISQDIG
+443 GIPQKVMMIAQDIG

-486 KEKKKLP
+486 KEQKKLP

-558 MQTKMRII
+558 MQTKMRIV
-566 QSLLRPYEID
+566 QSLLLPYEID

-613 KKIIK
+613 KENHRKAAESQSK
-618 KPQGLSPKILL
+618 DPSP
-629 QMTECKRGAVGKC
+629 
-642 NFSSRQPLL
+642 ND
-651 HYLLMHHSEHQR
+651 
-663 SSMTFFYSHTSVCLP
+663 
-678 GEWPP
+678 

>member
-1 MNKISKFLTLVILI
+1 MNKICKFLTLIILI

-46 EQVSRTFT
+46 EQVNRTFT
-54 LFTQRNWNVLA
+54 LFTQRNWNVLS
-65 DWDEYLQYISDSEN
+65 DWDEYLQCISDSEN
-79 TETAWHDF
+79 TETVWHDF

-105 CDFLTASNRKGTA
+105 CDFLTANNRKGTA
-118 DSIRNC
+118 DSIQNC

-150 AIPLSNPFCLDNIT
+150 AIPLSHPFCLNNIT
-164 YTGVAVSYDVT
+164 YTGVAVSYDVS

-204 LESQSEFLSEQDNL
+204 LESQSEFLSEQENL
-218 FTFLKSNAVFS
+218 FTFLKDNAVFS
-229 ENTNDAVEHD
+229 ENTYDAVEHD
-239 LQKVVEG
+239 LQKVVKG
-246 RAKFNSQ
+246 RAKFNSR

-297 LAACLLLLLLR
+297 LATCLLLLLLR

-343 CIVDRYIVVDLL
+343 CIVDRYTVVDLL
-355 KNRYEYH
+355 KDRYEYH

-429 YKLMNVVAVEWDES
+429 YKIMNVVAVEWDEA
-443 GIPLKVMMISQDIG
+443 GIPLKVMMIAQDIG

-486 KEKKKLP
+486 KEQKKLP

-566 QSLLRPYEID
+566 QSLLLPYEID

-613 KKIIK
+613 KENHRKAAESQSK
-618 KPQGLSPKILL
+618 DPSQ
-629 QMTECKRGAVGKC
+629 
-642 NFSSRQPLL
+642 ND
-651 HYLLMHHSEHQR
+651 
-663 SSMTFFYSHTSVCLP
+663 
-678 GEWPP
+678 

>member
-1 MNKISKFLTLVILI
+1 MNKICKFLTLIILI

-46 EQVSRTFT
+46 EQVNRTFT
-54 LFTQRNWNVLA
+54 LFTQRNWNVLS
-65 DWDEYLQYISDSEN
+65 DWDEYLQCISDSEN
-79 TETAWHDF
+79 TETVWHDF

-105 CDFLTASNRKGTA
+105 CDFLTANNRKGTA

-124 FQEMYSSGCPTI
+124 FQEMYSSECPTI
-136 SDYTASS
+136 SDYIASS

-150 AIPLSNPFCLDNIT
+150 AIPLSHPFCLNNIT

-204 LESQSEFLSEQDNL
+204 LESQSEFLSEHENL
-218 FTFLKSNAVFS
+218 FTFLKDNAVFS
-229 ENTNDAVEHD
+229 ENTYDAVEHD
-239 LQKVVEG
+239 LQKVVKG

-253 GTSYYMVYQPVG
+253 GISYYMVYQPVG

-289 VTIAAITV
+289 VTIVAITV
-297 LAACLLLLLLR
+297 LATCLLLLLLR

-343 CIVDRYIVVDLL
+343 CIVDRYTVVDLL
-355 KNRYEYH
+355 KDRYEYH
-362 EYSSNSLYPETGSYQ
+362 EYSNSNNLYPETGSYQ
-377 NLLDTVAR
+377 NLLDTAAR

-429 YKLMNVVAVEWDES
+429 YKIMNVVAVEWDEA
-443 GIPLKVMMISQDIG
+443 GIPQKVMMISQDIG

-486 KEKKKLP
+486 KEQKKLP

-547 IISAEMEDSLC
+547 IISAEMDDSLC
-558 MQTKMRII
+558 MQTKMRIV
-566 QSLLRPYEID
+566 QSLLLPYEID

-613 KKIIK
+613 KENHRKAAESQSK
-618 KPQGLSPKILL
+618 DPSP
-629 QMTECKRGAVGKC
+629 
-642 NFSSRQPLL
+642 ND
-651 HYLLMHHSEHQR
+651 
-663 SSMTFFYSHTSVCLP
+663 
-678 GEWPP
+678 

>member
-1 MNKISKFLTLVILI
+1 MSKICKFLTLIILI
-15 VVVLLFGIYQYRTF
+15 VAVLLFGIYQYRTF

-46 EQVSRTFT
+46 EQVNRTFT
-54 LFTQRNWNVLA
+54 LFTQRNWNVLS
-65 DWDEYLQYISDSEN
+65 DWDEYLQCISDAEN
-79 TETAWHDF
+79 TETVWHDF

-105 CDFLTASNRKGTA
+105 CDFLTANNRKGTA

-150 AIPLSNPFCLDNIT
+150 AIPLSHPFCLNNIT

-204 LESQSEFLSEQDNL
+204 LESQSEFLSGHENL
-218 FTFLKSNAVFS
+218 FTFLKDNAVFS
-229 ENTNDAVEHD
+229 ENTYDAVEHD
-239 LQKVVEG
+239 LQKVVKG

-297 LAACLLLLLLR
+297 LATCLLLLLLR

-343 CIVDRYIVVDLL
+343 CIVDRYTVVDLL
-355 KNRYEYH
+355 KDRYEYH
-362 EYSSNSLYPETGSYQ
+362 EYSNSNNLYPETGSYQ
-377 NLLDTVAR
+377 NLLDTAAR
-385 NYIVLSDTENIKISH
+385 NYIVLSDTENIKMSH

-419 IEYSKRTENI
+419 IEYSKRTENV
-429 YKLMNVVAVEWDES
+429 YKIMNVVAVEWDEA
-443 GIPLKVMMISQDIG
+443 GIPQKVMMISQDIG

-486 KEKKKLP
+486 KEQKKLP

-558 MQTKMRII
+558 MQTKMRIV
-566 QSLLRPYEID
+566 QSLLLPYEID

-613 KKIIK
+613 KENHRKAAESQSK
-618 KPQGLSPKILL
+618 DPSP
-629 QMTECKRGAVGKC
+629 
-642 NFSSRQPLL
+642 ND
-651 HYLLMHHSEHQR
+651 
-663 SSMTFFYSHTSVCLP
+663 
-678 GEWPP
+678 

>member
-1 MNKISKFLTLVILI
+1 MSQQPHHQKKENIMNKICKFLTLIILI
-15 VVVLLFGIYQYRTF
+15 VAVLLFGIYQYRTF

-46 EQVSRTFT
+46 EQVNRTFT
-54 LFTQRNWNVLA
+54 LFTQRNWNVLS

-79 TETAWHDF
+79 TETVWHDF

-105 CDFLTASNRKGTA
+105 CDFLTANNRKGTA

-124 FQEMYSSGCPTI
+124 FQEMYSFECPTI

-150 AIPLSNPFCLDNIT
+150 AIPLSHPFCLNNIT

-175 TVEDMISNNVYGDKS
+175 TVEDMIPNNVYGDKS

-204 LESQSEFLSEQDNL
+204 LESQSEFLSEHENL
-218 FTFLKSNAVFS
+218 FTFLKDNAVFS
-229 ENTNDAVEHD
+229 ENTYDAVEHD
-239 LQKVVEG
+239 LQKVVKG

-297 LAACLLLLLLR
+297 LATCLLLLLLR

-343 CIVDRYIVVDLL
+343 CIVDRYTVVDLL
-355 KNRYEYH
+355 KDRYEYH
-362 EYSSNSLYPETGSYQ
+362 EYSSNNLYPETGSYQ
-377 NLLDTVAR
+377 NLLDTAAR
-385 NYIVLSDTENIKISH
+385 NYIVLSDTENIKMSH

-419 IEYSKRTENI
+419 IEYSKRTENV
-429 YKLMNVVAVEWDES
+429 YKIMNVVAVEWDEA
-443 GIPLKVMMISQDIG
+443 GIPQKVMMIAQDIG

-486 KEKKKLP
+486 KEQKKLP

-558 MQTKMRII
+558 MQTKMRIV
-566 QSLLRPYEID
+566 QSLLLPYEID

-613 KKIIK
+613 KENHRKAAESQSK
-618 KPQGLSPKILL
+618 DPSP
-629 QMTECKRGAVGKC
+629 
-642 NFSSRQPLL
+642 ND
-651 HYLLMHHSEHQR
+651 
-663 SSMTFFYSHTSVCLP
+663 
-678 GEWPP
+678 

>member
-1 MNKISKFLTLVILI
+1 MNKICKFLTLIILI
-15 VVVLLFGIYQYRTF
+15 VAVLLFGIYQYRTF

-46 EQVSRTFT
+46 EQVNRTFT
-54 LFTQRNWNVLA
+54 LFTQRNWNVLS

-79 TETAWHDF
+79 TETVWHDF

-105 CDFLTASNRKGTA
+105 CDFLTANNRKGTA

-124 FQEMYSSGCPTI
+124 FQEMYSFECPTI

-150 AIPLSNPFCLDNIT
+150 AIPLSHPFCLNNIT

-204 LESQSEFLSEQDNL
+204 LESQSEFLSEHENL
-218 FTFLKSNAVFS
+218 FTFLKDNAVFS
-229 ENTNDAVEHD
+229 ENTYDAVEHD
-239 LQKVVEG
+239 LQKVVKG
-246 RAKFNSQ
+246 RAKFNSR

-297 LAACLLLLLLR
+297 LATCLLLLLLR

-343 CIVDRYIVVDLL
+343 CIVDRYTVVDLL
-355 KNRYEYH
+355 KDRYEYH

-419 IEYSKRTENI
+419 IEYSKRTENV
-429 YKLMNVVAVEWDES
+429 YKIMNVVAVEWDEA
-443 GIPLKVMMISQDIG
+443 GIPQKVMMIAQDIG

-486 KEKKKLP
+486 KEQKKLP

-558 MQTKMRII
+558 MQTKMRIV
-566 QSLLRPYEID
+566 QSLLLPYEID

-613 KKIIK
+613 KENHRKAAESQSK
-618 KPQGLSPKILL
+618 DPSP
-629 QMTECKRGAVGKC
+629 
-642 NFSSRQPLL
+642 ND
-651 HYLLMHHSEHQR
+651 
-663 SSMTFFYSHTSVCLP
+663 
-678 GEWPP
+678 

>member
-1 MNKISKFLTLVILI
+1 MSQQPHHQKEENIMNKICKFLTLIILI

-46 EQVSRTFT
+46 EQVNRTFT
-54 LFTQRNWNVLA
+54 LFTQRNWNVLS
-65 DWDEYLQYISDSEN
+65 DWDEYLQCISDSEN
-79 TETAWHDF
+79 TETVWHDF

-105 CDFLTASNRKGTA
+105 CDFLTANNRKGTA

-124 FQEMYSSGCPTI
+124 FQEMYSSECPTI

-150 AIPLSNPFCLDNIT
+150 AIPLSHPFCLNNIT
-164 YTGVAVSYDVT
+164 YTGVAVSYDVS

-204 LESQSEFLSEQDNL
+204 LESQSEFLSGHENL
-218 FTFLKSNAVFS
+218 FTFLKDNAVFS
-229 ENTNDAVEHD
+229 ENTYDAVEHD
-239 LQKVVEG
+239 LQKVVKG

-297 LAACLLLLLLR
+297 LATCLLLLLLR

-343 CIVDRYIVVDLL
+343 CIVDRYTVVDLL
-355 KNRYEYH
+355 KDRYEYH
-362 EYSSNSLYPETGSYQ
+362 EYSNSNNLYPETGSYQ
-377 NLLDTVAR
+377 NLLDTAAR
-385 NYIVLSDTENIKISH
+385 NYIVLSDTENIKMSH

-419 IEYSKRTENI
+419 IEYSKRTENV
-429 YKLMNVVAVEWDES
+429 YKIMNVVAVEWDEA
-443 GIPLKVMMISQDIG
+443 GIPQKVMMISQDIG

-486 KEKKKLP
+486 KEQKKLP

-558 MQTKMRII
+558 MQTKMRIV
-566 QSLLRPYEID
+566 QSLLLPYEID

-613 KKIIK
+613 KENHRKAAESQSK
-618 KPQGLSPKILL
+618 DPSP
-629 QMTECKRGAVGKC
+629 
-642 NFSSRQPLL
+642 ND
-651 HYLLMHHSEHQR
+651 
-663 SSMTFFYSHTSVCLP
+663 
-678 GEWPP
+678 

>member
-1 MNKISKFLTLVILI
+1 MNKICKFLTLIILI

-46 EQVSRTFT
+46 EQVNRTFT
-54 LFTQRNWNVLA
+54 LFTQRNWNVLS
-65 DWDEYLQYISDSEN
+65 DWDEYLQCISDSEN
-79 TETAWHDF
+79 TETVWHDF

-105 CDFLTASNRKGTA
+105 CDFLTANNRKGTA

-124 FQEMYSSGCPTI
+124 FQEMYSSECPTI
-136 SDYTASS
+136 SDYIASS

-150 AIPLSNPFCLDNIT
+150 AIPLSHPFCLNNIT

-204 LESQSEFLSEQDNL
+204 LESQSEFLSEHENL
-218 FTFLKSNAVFS
+218 FTFLKDNAVFS
-229 ENTNDAVEHD
+229 ENTYDAVEHD
-239 LQKVVEG
+239 LQKVVKG

-289 VTIAAITV
+289 VTIVAITV
-297 LAACLLLLLLR
+297 LATCLLLLLLR

-343 CIVDRYIVVDLL
+343 CIVDRYTVVDLL
-355 KNRYEYH
+355 KDRYEYH
-362 EYSSNSLYPETGSYQ
+362 EYSNSNNLYPETGSYQ
-377 NLLDTVAR
+377 NLLDTAAR

-429 YKLMNVVAVEWDES
+429 YKIMNVVAVEWDEA
-443 GIPLKVMMISQDIG
+443 GIPQKVMMISQDIG

-486 KEKKKLP
+486 KEQKKLP

-547 IISAEMEDSLC
+547 IISAEMDDSLC
-558 MQTKMRII
+558 MQTKMRIV
-566 QSLLRPYEID
+566 QSLLLPYEID

-613 KKIIK
+613 KENHRKAAESQSK
-618 KPQGLSPKILL
+618 DPSP
-629 QMTECKRGAVGKC
+629 
-642 NFSSRQPLL
+642 ND
-651 HYLLMHHSEHQR
+651 
-663 SSMTFFYSHTSVCLP
+663 
-678 GEWPP
+678 

>member
-1 MNKISKFLTLVILI
+1 MNKICKSLTLIILI
-15 VVVLLFGIYQYRTF
+15 VAVLLFGIYQYRTF

-46 EQVSRTFT
+46 EQVNRTFT
-54 LFTQRNWNVLA
+54 LFTQRNWNVLS

-79 TETAWHDF
+79 TETVWHDF

-105 CDFLTASNRKGTA
+105 CDFLTANNRKGTA

-124 FQEMYSSGCPTI
+124 FQEMYSFECPTI

-150 AIPLSNPFCLDNIT
+150 AIPLSHPFCLNNIT

-204 LESQSEFLSEQDNL
+204 LESQSEFLSEHENL
-218 FTFLKSNAVFS
+218 FTFLKDNAVFS
-229 ENTNDAVEHD
+229 ENTYDAVEHD
-239 LQKVVEG
+239 LQKVVKG

-297 LAACLLLLLLR
+297 LATCLLLLLLR

-343 CIVDRYIVVDLL
+343 CIVDRYTVVDLL
-355 KNRYEYH
+355 KDRYEYH

-385 NYIVLSDTENIKISH
+385 NYIVLSDTDNIKISH

-419 IEYSKRTENI
+419 IEYSKRTENV
-429 YKLMNVVAVEWDES
+429 YKIMNVVAVEWDEA
-443 GIPLKVMMISQDIG
+443 GIPQKVMMIAQDIG

-486 KEKKKLP
+486 KEQKKLP

-547 IISAEMEDSLC
+547 IISAEMGDSLC
-558 MQTKMRII
+558 MQTKMRIV
-566 QSLLRPYEID
+566 QSLLLPYEID

-613 KKIIK
+613 KENHRKAAESQSK
-618 KPQGLSPKILL
+618 DPSP
-629 QMTECKRGAVGKC
+629 
-642 NFSSRQPLL
+642 ND
-651 HYLLMHHSEHQR
+651 
-663 SSMTFFYSHTSVCLP
+663 
-678 GEWPP
+678 

>member
-1 MNKISKFLTLVILI
+1 
-15 VVVLLFGIYQYRTF
+15 
-29 IQTEIY
+29 
-35 QENSEHLLATY
+35 
-46 EQVSRTFT
+46 
-54 LFTQRNWNVLA
+54 
-65 DWDEYLQYISDSEN
+65 
-79 TETAWHDF
+79 
-87 ADRKNN
+87 
-93 WQYSDFYMFNEH
+93 
-105 CDFLTASNRKGTA
+105 
-118 DSIRNC
+118 
-124 FQEMYSSGCPTI
+124 
-136 SDYTASS
+136 
-143 GKHKVVF
+143 
-150 AIPLSNPFCLDNIT
+150 
-164 YTGVAVSYDVT
+164 
-175 TVEDMISNNVYGDKS
+175 MISNNVYGDKS

-195 NAKGHVILS
+195 NTKGHVILS

-229 ENTNDAVEHD
+229 ENTYDTVEHD
-239 LQKVVEG
+239 LQKVVKG

-265 LNDWSILGIVQTA
+265 LNDWNILGIVQA
-278 AVNSPDEKIMH
+278 SAVNSQDEKIMH
-289 VTIAAITV
+289 VTIATITG

-343 CIVDRYIVVDLL
+343 CIVDRYTVVDLM
-355 KNRYEYH
+355 KDRYEYH
-362 EYSSNSLYPETGSYQ
+362 EYNSDNLYPETGSYQ
-377 NLLDTVAR
+377 NLLDTASR
-385 NYIVLSDTENIKISH
+385 SYIVLSDTENIKISH

-613 KKIIK
+613 KENHQKAARSQSK
-618 KPQGLSPKILL
+618 DPSP
-629 QMTECKRGAVGKC
+629 
-642 NFSSRQPLL
+642 ND
-651 HYLLMHHSEHQR
+651 
-663 SSMTFFYSHTSVCLP
+663 
-678 GEWPP
+678 

>member
-1 MNKISKFLTLVILI
+1 MNKICKSLTLIILI
-15 VVVLLFGIYQYRTF
+15 VAVLLFGIYQYRTF

-46 EQVSRTFT
+46 EQVNRTFT
-54 LFTQRNWNVLA
+54 LFTQRNWNVLS

-79 TETAWHDF
+79 TETVWHDF

-105 CDFLTASNRKGTA
+105 CDFLTANNRKGTA

-124 FQEMYSSGCPTI
+124 FQEMYSFECPTI

-150 AIPLSNPFCLDNIT
+150 AIPLSHPFCLNNIT

-204 LESQSEFLSEQDNL
+204 LESQSEFLSEHENL
-218 FTFLKSNAVFS
+218 FTFLKDNAVFS
-229 ENTNDAVEHD
+229 ENTYDAVEHD
-239 LQKVVEG
+239 LQKVVKG

-297 LAACLLLLLLR
+297 LATCLLLLLLR

-343 CIVDRYIVVDLL
+343 CIVDRYTVVDLL
-355 KNRYEYH
+355 KDRYEYH

-419 IEYSKRTENI
+419 IEYSKRTENV
-429 YKLMNVVAVEWDES
+429 YKIMNVVAVEWDEA
-443 GIPLKVMMISQDIG
+443 GIPQKVMMISQDIG

-486 KEKKKLP
+486 KEQKKLP

-547 IISAEMEDSLC
+547 IISAEMGDSLC
-558 MQTKMRII
+558 MQTKMRIV
-566 QSLLRPYEID
+566 QSLLLPYEID

-613 KKIIK
+613 KENHRKAAESQSK
-618 KPQGLSPKILL
+618 DPSP
-629 QMTECKRGAVGKC
+629 
-642 NFSSRQPLL
+642 ND
-651 HYLLMHHSEHQR
+651 
-663 SSMTFFYSHTSVCLP
+663 
-678 GEWPP
+678 

>member
-1 MNKISKFLTLVILI
+1 MNKICKFLTLIILI
-15 VVVLLFGIYQYRTF
+15 VAVLLFGIYQYRTF

-46 EQVSRTFT
+46 EQVNRTFT
-54 LFTQRNWNVLA
+54 LFTQRNWNVLS

-79 TETAWHDF
+79 TETVWHDF

-105 CDFLTASNRKGTA
+105 CDFLTANNRKGTA

-124 FQEMYSSGCPTI
+124 FQEMYSFECPTI

-150 AIPLSNPFCLDNIT
+150 AIPLSHPFCLNNIT

-204 LESQSEFLSEQDNL
+204 LESQSEFLSEHENL
-218 FTFLKSNAVFS
+218 FTFLKDNAVFS
-229 ENTNDAVEHD
+229 ENTYDAVEHD
-239 LQKVVEG
+239 LQKVVKG

-297 LAACLLLLLLR
+297 LGTCLLLLLLR

-343 CIVDRYIVVDLL
+343 CIVDRYTVVDLL
-355 KNRYEYH
+355 KDRYEYH

-429 YKLMNVVAVEWDES
+429 YKIMNVVAVEWDEA
-443 GIPLKVMMISQDIG
+443 GIPQKVMMIAQDIG

-486 KEKKKLP
+486 KEQKKLP

-547 IISAEMEDSLC
+547 IISAEMGDSLC
-558 MQTKMRII
+558 MQTKMRIV
-566 QSLLRPYEID
+566 QSLLLPYEID

-613 KKIIK
+613 KENHRKAAESQSK
-618 KPQGLSPKILL
+618 DPSP
-629 QMTECKRGAVGKC
+629 
-642 NFSSRQPLL
+642 ND
-651 HYLLMHHSEHQR
+651 
-663 SSMTFFYSHTSVCLP
+663 
-678 GEWPP
+678 

>member
-1 MNKISKFLTLVILI
+1 MNKICKFLTLIILI
-15 VVVLLFGIYQYRTF
+15 VAVLLFGVYQYRTF

-65 DWDEYLQYISDSEN
+65 DWDEYLQCISDSEN
-79 TETAWHDF
+79 TETVWHDF

-105 CDFLTASNRKGTA
+105 CDFLTANNRKGTA

-150 AIPLSNPFCLDNIT
+150 AIPLSRPFCLDNIT
-164 YTGVAVSYDVT
+164 YTGVAVSYDVA

-218 FTFLKSNAVFS
+218 FTFLKDNAIFS
-229 ENTNDAVEHD
+229 ENTYDAVEHD
-239 LQKVVEG
+239 LQKVVKG

-253 GTSYYMVYQPVG
+253 GISYYMVYQPVG

-278 AVNSPDEKIMH
+278 AVNSQDEKIMH

-297 LAACLLLLLLR
+297 LATCLLLLLLR

-319 HQELLHQALKAQKEQ
+319 HQELLHQALKTQKEQ

-343 CIVDRYIVVDLL
+343 CIVDRYTVVDLM
-355 KNRYEYH
+355 KDRYEYH
-362 EYSSNSLYPETGSYQ
+362 EYSSDNLYSETGSYQ
-377 NLLDTVAR
+377 NLLDTASR
-385 NYIVLSDTENIKISH
+385 SYIVLPDTENIKISH

-407 QKVLHKGNGIMK
+407 QKVLQKGNGIMK

-486 KEKKKLP
+486 KEQKKLP

-576 GKTLHIGAS
+576 GKALHIGAS

-613 KKIIK
+613 KENHQKAARSQSK
-618 KPQGLSPKILL
+618 DPSP
-629 QMTECKRGAVGKC
+629 
-642 NFSSRQPLL
+642 ND
-651 HYLLMHHSEHQR
+651 
-663 SSMTFFYSHTSVCLP
+663 
-678 GEWPP
+678 